1 VYTHP
6 RITKRL
12 SGQWRSKRL
21 LPPVCISRRGR
32 LVEALAED
40 KPLGTIKVVNTF
52 TGVDGD
58 SWDALEITL
67 NDGTVVPATRRT
79 ATKRGEQRCIF
90 QNFAYK
96 VAPAL

>member
-1 VYTHP
+1 
-6 RITKRL
+6 
-12 SGQWRSKRL
+12 
-21 LPPVCISRRGR
+21 
-32 LVEALAED
+32 
-40 KPLGTIKVVNTF
+40 VVNTF
-52 TGVDGD
+52 IGVDGD